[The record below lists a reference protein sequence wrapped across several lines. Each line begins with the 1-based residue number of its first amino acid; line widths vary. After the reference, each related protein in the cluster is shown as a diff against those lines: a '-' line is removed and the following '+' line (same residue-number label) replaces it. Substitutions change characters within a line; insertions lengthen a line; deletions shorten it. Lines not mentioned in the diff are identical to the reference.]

1 MRMTAM
7 DHVEAFDT
15 TLEKTYLWL
24 NELAEE
30 LGTGNRR
37 QAYEVLRAFLHALR
51 DRLPVESAVNLGA
64 QLPMLVRGFYYEG
77 WDPTDKPEKLHADAF
92 LDRVSREARLGPDE
106 VESAVRAASKTL
118 QRHVTEG
125 ELAKSLGILPNDLV
139 RLLVSERPAV
149 ESQEGKNDG

>member
-1 MRMTAM
+1 MAAK

-30 LGTGNRR
+30 LGTSDRHE
-37 QAYEVLRAFLHALR
+37 AYQVLRAFLHALR

-77 WDPTDKPEKLHADAF
+77 WDPAHKPEKMHLEAF
-92 LDRVSREARLGPDE
+92 LAYVRREANWDPDD
-106 VESAVRAASKTL
+106 VEAAVQAASRTL
-118 QRHVTEG
+118 QHHVTEG
-125 ELAKSLGILPNDLV
+125 ELAKSIGILPNDIF
-139 RLLVSERPAV
+139 RFLVS
-149 ESQEGKNDG
+149 